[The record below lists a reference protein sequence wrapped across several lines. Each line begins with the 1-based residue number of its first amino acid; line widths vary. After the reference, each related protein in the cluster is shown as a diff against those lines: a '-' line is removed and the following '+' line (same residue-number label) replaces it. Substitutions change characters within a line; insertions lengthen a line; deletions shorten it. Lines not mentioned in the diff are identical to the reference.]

1 MIVETVVIFKHVSQK
16 LGVFNLWR
24 ESGNSNTSQQRADG
38 HLSLLRASKESS
50 LLLMLRL
57 SGVTY
62 LCPDMVKH
70 LKGTAVCTIE
80 DLGHLEGKTRRN
92 VNLQSRW
99 VM

>member
-24 ESGNSNTSQQRADG
+24 ESGNTSQQRADG
-38 HLSLLRASKESS
+38 HLSLLQASKKSS

-62 LCPDMVKH
+62 LCPDMV
-70 LKGTAVCTIE
+70 
-80 DLGHLEGKTRRN
+80 
-92 VNLQSRW
+92 
-99 VM
+99 